1 MAIVKVQNVP
11 LVAQPKDGVCW
22 WASAQMCY
30 KWSQA
35 TGNGSMTNPDDDIG
49 FAKRFADNGD
59 WYCGKNGFMAT
70 AFNMKRFSSLTM
82 DFDTVNTFLAK
93 HGPVF
98 TSVQKNWSGNNYS
111 HAIVICGVADTG
123 VFIHD
128 PMPVNQG
135 SSTWLTW
142 AQIQKAIDGVSADAD
157 YQFLTA
163 A

>member
-1 MAIVKVQNVP
+1 
-11 LVAQPKDGVCW
+11 
-22 WASAQMCY
+22 
-30 KWSQA
+30 
-35 TGNGSMTNPDDDIG
+35 
-49 FAKRFADNGD
+49 
-59 WYCGKNGFMAT
+59 
-70 AFNMKRFSSLTM
+70 M

-98 TSVQKNWSGNNYS
+98 TSVQKNWSENNYS
-111 HAIVICGVADTG
+111 HAIVLCGVADTG
-123 VFIHD
+123 VSIHD